1 MYNRPIHQRLAR
13 NSPNQSSPPPTSPFS
28 LPPVYT
34 QPAAIGV
41 TVVSSKY
48 AEVAEEAIARFHQY
62 TGLDVTVIRVKQE
75 PSFAAKLNLDTMVAP
90 RPIVYFDADLWLLR
104 PYDFT
109 LLAESDRFCAVHCP
123 GAWNPSTFPHADC
136 KANHWDHASY
146 INSGLFA
153 CDLRRPEIQDI
164 FASARACLEACH
176 QGKLPRPVDW
186 TDQFFFNY
194 ALQQRPGLVRLL
206 PFALN
211 FYKLA
216 VDWGSYPHIPREIIG
231 LHAAG
236 VPSDKKL
243 ETLRAQAEVFG
254 QRTCPMH
261 PEAVAHHFKS
271 RVL

>member
-1 MYNRPIHQRLAR
+1 MYNRLLKGAR
-13 NSPNQSSPPPTSPFS
+13 PGRSAAFA
-28 LPPVYT
+28 LPPLYT
-34 QPAAIGV
+34 QKATIGV
-41 TVVSSKY
+41 TVVSTTY
-48 AEVAEEAIARFHQY
+48 AEVAEEAIARFHRY
-62 TGLDVTVIRVKQE
+62 TGLDVTVIRAREE
-75 PSFAAKLNLDTMVAP
+75 PSFAAKLNLDTLIAP
-90 RPIVYFDADLWLLR
+90 RPIVFFDADLWMLR

-136 KANHWDHASY
+136 QANGWDKSTY

-153 CDLRRPEIQDI
+153 CDLRRPEIREV
-164 FASARACLEACH
+164 FTAARRCLEACH
-176 QGKLPRPVDW
+176 AGTLPHPVDW
-186 TDQFFFNY
+186 TDQFFLNW
-194 ALQQRPGLVRLL
+194 ALQRQPGLLHLL

-236 VPSDKKL
+236 VASDKKL
-243 ETLRAQAEVFG
+243 ETLHTQASVFG
-254 QRTCPMH
+254 ETTCPMH
-261 PEAVAHHFKS
+261 PEAIAHHFNS